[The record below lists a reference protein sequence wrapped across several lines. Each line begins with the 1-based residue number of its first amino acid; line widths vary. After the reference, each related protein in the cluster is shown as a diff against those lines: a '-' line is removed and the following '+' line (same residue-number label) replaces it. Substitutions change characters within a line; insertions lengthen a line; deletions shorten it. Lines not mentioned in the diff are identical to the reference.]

1 MKRNLTALLSLLT
14 CLLLLT
20 ACAGNTQES
29 TGNAQKNSP
38 DSVPPAADTESS
50 AETPSA
56 EPSGESTD
64 EGSLPPVPMP
74 SGEELSA
81 EAMEEYTNWFAQM
94 DFNGLL
100 RFPYDNSA
108 DPTQIA
114 PYLDF
119 LFYDNGETD
128 ISDEEYALLDA
139 AGMFLE
145 LDEFRLTRT
154 FVVDYLVTWL
164 DMSPE
169 DADAML
175 SEGDPFG
182 VYLPETDAWYACHG
196 DTAWM
201 PYTFE
206 RGISCPE
213 SASVKLYYTNPFL
226 TVVLEDGEVD
236 FLTDQPMVVTIS
248 IEGGERR
255 VLSNEILSSP
265 YN

>member
-1 MKRNLTALLSLLT
+1 MKRNLIALMSLLT
-14 CLLLLT
+14 CLLMLA
-20 ACAGNTQES
+20 ACSGNTQQS
-29 TGNAQKNSP
+29 IGTPQQNSP
-38 DSVPPAADTESS
+38 DNTPPAVDTESS
-50 AETPSA
+50 SESP
-56 EPSGESTD
+56 GED
-64 EGSLPPVPMP
+64 SLPPVPMP

-81 EAMEEYTNWFAQM
+81 DAMEEYTSWFAQLN
-94 DFNGLL
+94 FNGLL
-100 RFPYDNSA
+100 RFPYDNGA
-108 DPTQIA
+108 DPAQIA

-145 LDEFRLTRT
+145 LDEFRLPHA
-154 FVVDYLVTWL
+154 FVTDYLVTWL

-169 DADAML
+169 DAEAML
-175 SEGDPFG
+175 QDAENPFG
-182 VYLPETDAWYACHG
+182 IYLPETDAWYMCHG

-226 TVVLEDGEVD
+226 TVVLDNGDVD

-248 IEGGERR
+248 IEGGERH